1 MWKLSAASSLVSC
14 WLQVTA
20 LCSGAKL
27 RPFVPIWTMSPPLP
41 FVSSLWGMLRI
52 QSSYTGHS
60 VHGLVRSLG
69 TPQSTPRSLVIN
81 DI

>member
-1 MWKLSAASSLVSC
+1 MWKLSAASPLVSC

-20 LCSGAKL
+20 LCSGARL
-27 RPFVPIWTMSPPLP
+27 RPFVPIWTMPPL

-52 QSSYTGHS
+52 QSSYTGLS